1 MIIRT
6 AAPLALIAAAGL
18 LAACGDGS
26 RQPAQTA
33 ETQTPPPA
41 TAPAAS
47 GLTKDAVWDGAGLD
61 ACRQQADIDACF
73 IRTAEAAGPAQA
85 AAVRFLVDHDE
96 TGYVSGW
103 RDEGGVGVAA
113 VTYPMRANTNE
124 GTWLVPASGD
134 PINTEKAP
142 DGLDADPAFK
152 AFRAAHP
159 DADPFPP
166 AAFVRN
172 DSLPSGQRLVFE
184 TPLRT
189 CHACAQD
196 GKLTVGYDFDAAGAF
211 TGTKVLSAG

>member
-1 MIIRT
+1 MIIR
-6 AAPLALIAAAGL
+6 AVPLALIAAAGL
-18 LAACGDGS
+18 LAGCGDGS
-26 RQPAQTA
+26 RQPGQSSSA
-33 ETQTPPPA
+33 ETSPPA
-41 TAPAAS
+41 GATAAPA
-47 GLTKDAVWDGAGLD
+47 LTQAAVWDGAGLD

-73 IRTAEAAGPAQA
+73 IRTAEAAGMKQA

-103 RDEGGVGVAA
+103 RDEGGVGVATA
-113 VTYPMRANTNE
+113 TYPMRANTNE

-134 PINTEKAP
+134 PINTEQAP

-211 TGTKVLSAG
+211 TGTKVLSGG